1 MKLTVEVQNLSKLFK
16 LGETGGYK
24 TIRETILNLFI
35 RRKEKQDID
44 YIWALK
50 DVSFNVEEGEV
61 LGVIG
66 RNGAGKSTLLKIL
79 SRITEPTEGVAKIRG
94 RLASLLEVGTGF
106 HPELTARENIFLN
119 GTILGMSKSEIKA
132 RFDEIVSFAEVD
144 KFLDTPVKR
153 FSSGMYARLAFAI
166 AAHLESEILL
176 VDEVLS
182 VGDVQFQKKCLGKM
196 REVSTKAG
204 KTVLFV
210 SHNMSA
216 VSNLC
221 TRAVLLEKGRLIYS
235 GSARDTVEKYL
246 GGFAV
251 GESGKMEWI
260 APERRYSFAEIVRV
274 KRYYVR
280 DEEGNIPTGK
290 LFNSKHYEVVIEADL
305 LQSDAR
311 LIFGIIY
318 YGDDGTLLFST
329 DVHDTGEINFGQVAP
344 GPLVLSV
351 PVPVELFMNKSYQME
366 LICCFHYTGWVL
378 PPNNESMLRFE
389 VFRDIDLN
397 PYSNE
402 TRLGYLAPVLRWK
415 LDEKGNEYD
424 KQ

>member
-1 MKLTVEVQNLSKLFK
+1 MKPAIEIQNLSKLFK
-16 LGETGGYK
+16 LGETQGYK
-24 TIRETILNLFI
+24 TIREAILNLFI
-35 RRKEKQDID
+35 QREEKQDID

-50 DVSFNVEEGEV
+50 NISFNVEEGEV
-61 LGVIG
+61 LGIIG

-79 SRITEPTEGVAKIRG
+79 SRITEPTEGMAKIRG

-144 KFLDTPVKR
+144 RFLDTPVKR
-153 FSSGMYARLAFAI
+153 FSSGMYVRLAFAI
-166 AAHLESEILL
+166 GAHLESEILV

-182 VGDVQFQKKCLGKM
+182 MGDVQFQKKCLGKM

-235 GSARDTVEKYL
+235 GIARDTVEKYL
-246 GGFAV
+246 GGLAV

-260 APERRYSFAEIVRV
+260 APEKKYSFAEIVRV

-280 DEEGNIPTGK
+280 DEEGNIAAGK

-305 LQSDAR
+305 FQSDGR
-311 LIFGIIY
+311 LIFGILY
-318 YGDDGTLLFST
+318 YGDDGTLLFGT
-329 DVHDTGEINFGQVAP
+329 DIHDTGEINFSKVSP
-344 GPLVLSV
+344 GHLVLSV
-351 PVPVELFMNKSYQME
+351 PVPGELFINKSYQME

-378 PPNNESMLRFE
+378 PPNNESMLKFE
-389 VFRDIDLN
+389 FFRDLDLN

-402 TRLGYLAPVLRWK
+402 TRLGFLAPVLKWK
-415 LDEKGNEYD
+415 LSKV
-424 KQ
+424 